1 MRSRIAQLLWRW
13 CAGHPRRGPGDRRSD
28 TRPAGQSPQ
37 PTTTTALNPKAAAA
51 VRQAFVDTE
60 ARDNLSNR
68 VAFGPISRGAADM
81 LWDEPQPQKV
91 DTRDPLAP
99 VIPVHPA
106 SVRPGDIA
114 VFADHTTIVADN
126 GQLIGPA
133 GQKYPTGPGF
143 QGIYRPA

>member
-13 CAGHPRRGPGDRRSD
+13 CAGHPRRGPGARRSD
-28 TRPAGQSPQ
+28 TCPAEQSPQ

-51 VRQAFVDTE
+51 VRQALVDTE

-68 VAFGPISRGAADM
+68 VAVGPISRGAAEM
-81 LWDEPQPQKV
+81 LWDERQPRNA
-91 DTRDPLAP
+91 DTRDPHAP
-99 VIPVHPA
+99 GIPVDPA
-106 SVRPGDIA
+106 SARPGDIA
-114 VFADHTTIVADN
+114 VFADHTAIVADN

-133 GQKYPTGPGF
+133 DQQHPTGPGF

>member
-13 CAGHPRRGPGDRRSD
+13 RAEHPRRGPGDPRSD
-28 TRPAGQSPQ
+28 PGGQSPQ

-51 VRQAFVDTE
+51 VRQALVDTE

-68 VAFGPISRGAADM
+68 VAFGPISRGAAEM

-99 VIPVHPA
+99 VDPA
-106 SVRPGDIA
+106 SAKPGDIA

-133 GQKYPTGPGF
+133 GQQYPTGPGF

>member
-13 CAGHPRRGPGDRRSD
+13 CAGHPRRGPGDPRSD
-28 TRPAGQSPQ
+28 TRPAEQSPQ
-37 PTTTTALNPKAAAA
+37 PTTTTAFNPKAAAA
-51 VRQAFVDTE
+51 VRQALVDTE

-68 VAFGPISRGAADM
+68 VAVGPISRGAAEM

-99 VIPVHPA
+99 VDPA
-106 SVRPGDIA
+106 SARPGDIA

-133 GQKYPTGPGF
+133 GQQYPTGPGF